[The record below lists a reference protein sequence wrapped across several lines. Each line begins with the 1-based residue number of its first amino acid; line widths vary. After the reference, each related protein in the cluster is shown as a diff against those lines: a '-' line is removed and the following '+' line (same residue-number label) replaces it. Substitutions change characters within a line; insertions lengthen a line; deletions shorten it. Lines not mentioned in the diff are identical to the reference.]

1 MDTRR
6 LAAYA
11 YHNCEFQHA
20 IALVQGQS
28 PSPELAAVHVKALC
42 ELDDGKLAAEVA
54 EHYRSLFPQ
63 SGILHHQRGLAYYL
77 AGRPKAAI
85 EEAFFS
91 ATECDCAG
99 GNMGLALLAFTAKRS
114 ECAVELLKSAGTGDA
129 ELEHIR
135 QLMMAQAHMGREELT
150 AAEERLRDADRVLRG
165 QPSLLRQFWG
175 QLCWARLMRS
185 RGLFEGA
192 LAIVERML
200 DQIDEHKMPRLHR
213 NAMVEKT
220 GIIERESHVRLKAPK
235 DPQEVSPPQP
245 RRVATIAKKPMLHSL
260 YQYLAV
266 QGGRGASKEEIVTRV
281 WEESYN
287 PMIHDDRI
295 YKAIGRLRKLLGD
308 DQSSPRFLTQLGR
321 NYVLTQPAEPVEFG
335 GQS

>member
-1 MDTRR
+1 MDTRQ

-11 YHNCEFQHA
+11 YHNCEFLHA
-20 IALVQGQS
+20 IALVKDAP

-42 ELDDGKLAAEVA
+42 ELDDGRLAADVA

-63 SGILHHQRGLAYYL
+63 SGVLHHLRGLAYYL
-77 AGRPKAAI
+77 AGRPKQEV

-99 GNMGLALLAFTAKRS
+99 GNMGLALLAFTSKRT
-114 ECAVELLKSAGTGDA
+114 ECAVELLRNAGTGDP

-135 QLMMAQAHMGREELT
+135 QLMMAQAHMGREELGL
-150 AAEERLRDADRVLRG
+150 AEDRLRDADRVLRG

-192 LAIVERML
+192 LTIVERML
-200 DQIDEHKMPRLHR
+200 DQMDDQLMPRLHR
-213 NAMVEKT
+213 NAMVEKH

-235 DPQEVSPPQP
+235 DQP
-245 RRVATIAKKPMLHSL
+245 SAPASAPAQVATISRKPMLHSL
-260 YQYLAV
+260 YMFLAA
-266 QGGRGASKEEIVTRV
+266 QGARGATKEEIVTRV
-281 WEESYN
+281 WEENYN

-308 DQSSPRFLTQLGR
+308 DHASPRYLTQLGR
-321 NYVLTQPAEPVEFG
+321 NYVLTQPAVPVALG
-335 GQS
+335 GSA